1 MENSSKKSSN
11 TLTGKVKDG
20 GCAAKISSAELHEML
35 AELTFSTSKNL
46 LTKLENFEDAA
57 VYKISEDLA
66 IVQTID
72 FFPPMVDDPYLY
84 GEIAATNALSDIYA
98 MGGAPL
104 LAMNILSFPTCDFP
118 IDVAREI
125 LRGGAVKVREAGCL
139 LVGGH
144 SIQGSEPI
152 YGLSVSGFIHP
163 SNILTNGGAQNGDLI
178 VLCKPIGTGVA
189 LLGLKGGMLSQST
202 QTLLTDSLTTLNS
215 KSLQVGQ
222 KFRLNALTDVTGFGL
237 IGHVH
242 EMAKASGLQANL
254 QSSSIPFFPE
264 VKELAEQ
271 GFVPAGAYANRNSYE
286 KHIIY
291 IDDVDL
297 KIMDLLF
304 DPQTAGGL
312 LMSVDAADADK
323 LCTSLG
329 NENIQANV
337 IGSFKS
343 PVPSAS
349 EEAATVGSV
358 SITH

>member
-1 MENSSKKSSN
+1 MENSSKKTSN
-11 TLTGKVKDG
+11 TLTGKVKSG

-35 AELTFSTSKNL
+35 SGLTFTSSKKL

-57 VYKISEDLA
+57 VYKMSEDLA

-118 IDVAREI
+118 TDIAREI
-125 LRGGAVKVREAGCL
+125 LRGGADKVKEAGCL

-144 SIQGSEPI
+144 SIQGSEPL
-152 YGLSVSGFIHP
+152 YGLSVSGFMHP
-163 SNILTNGGAQNGDLI
+163 SNILTNSGAKDGDCI

-189 LLGLKGGMLSQST
+189 LLGLKAGSLSAST
-202 QTLLTDSLTTLNS
+202 QSILFENLTTLNS

-222 KFRLNALTDVTGFGL
+222 KFGLNALTDVTGFGL

-242 EMAKASGLQANL
+242 EMAKASGLQAHL
-254 QSSSIPFFPE
+254 KSTAIPFLPE
-264 VKELAEQ
+264 VSTLAEQ
-271 GFVPAGAYANRNSYE
+271 GFVPAAAYANRNSYE

-291 IDDVDL
+291 IDDVEL
-297 KIMDLLF
+297 KTMDLLF

-312 LMSVDAADADK
+312 LMSVDPADAEQ
-323 LCTSLG
+323 LCKALG
-329 NENIQANV
+329 NENIRAHI
-337 IGSFKS
+337 IGAFKS
-343 PVPSAS
+343 QSDSVIDGAS
-349 EEAATVGSV
+349 NPGAI
-358 SITH
+358 SISH